1 LAAVKKKKL
10 EREREKRKDQWYDDA
25 SFFLFHKSK
34 KKGQTFGGTF
44 FNSFYPSLLYIITH
58 SALYKF
64 TRAQNGRREETR
76 RQRESE
82 MVLFL
87 SRGGSF
93 SSSSSSSF
101 LPPPMRRI
109 RRIKNASENH
119 SHPQSKNCW
128 KKRQDYFMCA
138 KNNASSYSSSLL
150 KKKRQRDKVIASYWS
165 GSGSGDGPSF
175 GGTSGGSSSSQ
186 SQGGSFNSGSFDEN
200 YAQQQNWNE
209 FPNREDFE
217 NIEWHSKPLNLRFKD
232 LLKDADDSGFWII
245 FSTVGVGIVAY
256 LESCEEQAIKQGLQL
271 FDVLPVQFPDS
282 LAPLFTYSRIAD
294 GEIVLQGIFLF
305 EFFLRLWTEDFSL
318 QYLRKPLALIDFL
331 ALLPTFG
338 FIFDSTLGIG
348 GGAAMVATGTNQYR
362 PLRIFRLFR
371 LLRLLDKEGEEEKNR
386 RRGRRRRRKTA
397 REIELEQQKAADREI
412 TEKIVAVL
420 VEFLCVFLISAELFF
435 DIEYESND
443 KISDVG
449 DAIYWSFLTLTGIGQ
464 PFEAVTAEGR
474 VVTVISILT
483 ALVVVPIQLAAIASA
498 RSSNNASVAG
508 MSGGGNI
515 APSLGMISSVA
526 TNASNAQQQQI
537 QQQKPSLVTTNGVK
551 PSTGTVSS
559 VTGAVDLTKT
569 DFVNDNTVILNGGGG
584 DSTSLMGG
592 GGGGG
597 YYRPQPSDWELDRSK
612 VELEAARNQLYEYE
626 KEIKYLKAMNRKLDF
641 ELEQMSTELQEK
653 KKKLKKFA
661 AAQQAESSNE
671 N

>member
-1 LAAVKKKKL
+1 
-10 EREREKRKDQWYDDA
+10 
-25 SFFLFHKSK
+25 
-34 KKGQTFGGTF
+34 
-44 FNSFYPSLLYIITH
+44 
-58 SALYKF
+58 
-64 TRAQNGRREETR
+64 
-76 RQRESE
+76 

-87 SRGGSF
+87 SRDGGSF
-93 SSSSSSSF
+93 SSSSSCSF
-101 LPPPMRRI
+101 LPPPVRRRT
-109 RRIKNASENH
+109 RRIKSASENH
-119 SHPQSKNCW
+119 SHPQSKNCCW
-128 KKRQDYFMCA
+128 KKRRRDDFIMCA
-138 KNNASSYSSSLL
+138 KNNASASYSSSLFI
-150 KKKRQRDKVIASYWS
+150 KKKRQRDKGIASYWS

-338 FIFDSTLGIG
+338 LIFDSTLGIG

>member
-1 LAAVKKKKL
+1 MRATTSSYSPRSSALSSSSSSVSKTKRSKERRVCVSKNGKTDCRRRLLVAASSSPSPGNDNNINNNNSAKKKNRWKDAFNL
-10 EREREKRKDQWYDDA
+10 RKRMTGF
-25 SFFLFHKSK
+25 S
-34 KKGQTFGGTF
+34 
-44 FNSFYPSLLYIITH
+44 SLSSSLD
-58 SALYKF
+58 
-64 TRAQNGRREETR
+64 EE
-76 RQRESE
+76 
-82 MVLFL
+82 L
-87 SRGGSF
+87 F
-93 SSSSSSSF
+93 SSSSSSSD
-101 LPPPMRRI
+101 
-109 RRIKNASENH
+109 
-119 SHPQSKNCW
+119 
-128 KKRQDYFMCA
+128 KRDV
-138 KNNASSYSSSLL
+138 SL
-150 KKKRQRDKVIASYWS
+150 SYWS
-165 GSGSGDGPSF
+165 GSGSGDPF
-175 GGTSGGSSSSQ
+175 GTTSASTSS
-186 SQGGSFNSGSFDEN
+186 SFDE
-200 YAQQQNWNE
+200 YYFQREPSNE

-217 NIEWHSKPLNLRFKD
+217 FIEWHSKPLNLRFKD

-256 LESCEEQAIKQGLQL
+256 LESCEEQAMKQGLQL

-294 GEIVLQGIFLF
+294 GEIVLQGVFLF
-305 EFFLRLWTEDFSL
+305 EFLLRLWTEDFSL

-338 FIFDSTLGIG
+338 LIFDSTLGIG
-348 GGAAMVATGTNQYR
+348 GGAAMVASGTNQYR

-371 LLRLLDKEGEEEKNR
+371 LLRLLDKEGEEEKDR

-397 REIELEQQKAADREI
+397 KEIEMEQQKAADREI

-498 RSSNNASVAG
+498 RSSGTTAIPGA
-508 MSGGGNI
+508 SGGGNI

-526 TNASNAQQQQI
+526 TNAQQQQLPPAMTNI
-537 QQQKPSLVTTNGVK
+537 ANDAKPTTATK
-551 PSTGTVSS
+551 SS
-559 VTGAVDLTKT
+559 ATGAVDLSNT
-569 DFVNDNTVILNGGGG
+569 DFVNDSATMNGGVARGG
-584 DSTSLMGG
+584 V
-592 GGGGG
+592 
-597 YYRPQPSDWELDRSK
+597 YYRPQPSEWELDRSK

-641 ELEQMSTELQEK
+641 ELEQMSAELQEK
-653 KKKLKKFA
+653 KKKLKKFTA
-661 AAQQAESSNE
+661 TAAQQAESANATAGSLDDRNQK
-671 N
+671 NA

>member
-1 LAAVKKKKL
+1 
-10 EREREKRKDQWYDDA
+10 
-25 SFFLFHKSK
+25 
-34 KKGQTFGGTF
+34 
-44 FNSFYPSLLYIITH
+44 
-58 SALYKF
+58 
-64 TRAQNGRREETR
+64 
-76 RQRESE
+76 

-87 SRGGSF
+87 SCGGSF
-93 SSSSSSSF
+93 SSSSSSF
-101 LPPPMRRI
+101 LPPMRRI

-119 SHPQSKNCW
+119 SHPQSKKNCW
-128 KKRQDYFMCA
+128 KKRRQDFIMCA
-138 KNNASSYSSSLL
+138 KNNASSSYSSSLL
-150 KKKRQRDKVIASYWS
+150 NKKRQRDKVIASYWS

-200 YAQQQNWNE
+200 YAQQQNWDE

-592 GGGGG
+592 GGGG

-626 KEIKYLKAMNRKLDF
+626 KEIKYLKAMNRKLYF

>member
-1 LAAVKKKKL
+1 MAV
-10 EREREKRKDQWYDDA
+10 
-25 SFFLFHKSK
+25 KSK
-34 KKGQTFGGTF
+34 KQVKNLKKGKKEPVGEFEGKLLALFLVF
-44 FNSFYPSLLYIITH
+44 FLSLLYKIYLRVCIRNRTPP
-58 SALYKF
+58 LLF
-64 TRAQNGRREETR
+64 TPSSVEEEKRET
-76 RQRESE
+76 

-87 SRGGSF
+87 SRGGGSF
-93 SSSSSSSF
+93 SSSRTSSF
-101 LPPPMRRI
+101 LPPPLRKSSSTI
-109 RRIKNASENH
+109 
-119 SHPQSKNCW
+119 
-128 KKRQDYFMCA
+128 KKR
-138 KNNASSYSSSLL
+138 
-150 KKKRQRDKVIASYWS
+150 REKVIASYWS

-175 GGTSGGSSSSQ
+175 GGGASSSSSQ
-186 SQGGSFNSGSFDEN
+186 SQSGGSFNSGSFDEN
-200 YAQQQNWNE
+200 FLREQQNWNE

-217 NIEWHSKPLNLRFKD
+217 HIEWHSKPLNLRFKD
-232 LLKDADDSGFWII
+232 LLKDADDGGFWII

-526 TNASNAQQQQI
+526 TNASNAQQQQQQQQQQQI
-537 QQQKPSLVTTNGVK
+537 QQQKPSLVTTNGAK
-551 PSTGTVSS
+551 PSTGTISS

-569 DFVNDNTVILNGGGG
+569 DFVNDNTVILNGGG

-612 VELEAARNQLYEYE
+612 IELEAARNQLYEYE

-671 N
+671 TEN

>member
-1 LAAVKKKKL
+1 
-10 EREREKRKDQWYDDA
+10 
-25 SFFLFHKSK
+25 
-34 KKGQTFGGTF
+34 
-44 FNSFYPSLLYIITH
+44 
-58 SALYKF
+58 
-64 TRAQNGRREETR
+64 
-76 RQRESE
+76 

-87 SRGGSF
+87 SRKSGSF

-101 LPPPMRRI
+101 LPPPPVRRM

-119 SHPQSKNCW
+119 SHPQSKNRW
-128 KKRQDYFMCA
+128 KKRRDDFTCA

-175 GGTSGGSSSSQ
+175 GGTSGGSSASQ

-338 FIFDSTLGIG
+338 LIFDSTLGIG

-526 TNASNAQQQQI
+526 TNASNAQQQQQI

-584 DSTSLMGG
+584 DSTSLMGGG

>member
-1 LAAVKKKKL
+1 MMRATTSSYSPRSSALSSSSSSVSKTKRSKERRMCVSKNGKTDCRRRLLVAASSSPSPGNDNNINNNNSAKKKNRWKDAFNL
-10 EREREKRKDQWYDDA
+10 RKRMTGF
-25 SFFLFHKSK
+25 S
-34 KKGQTFGGTF
+34 
-44 FNSFYPSLLYIITH
+44 SLSSSLD
-58 SALYKF
+58 
-64 TRAQNGRREETR
+64 EE
-76 RQRESE
+76 
-82 MVLFL
+82 L
-87 SRGGSF
+87 F
-93 SSSSSSSF
+93 SSSSSSSD
-101 LPPPMRRI
+101 
-109 RRIKNASENH
+109 
-119 SHPQSKNCW
+119 
-128 KKRQDYFMCA
+128 KRDV
-138 KNNASSYSSSLL
+138 SL
-150 KKKRQRDKVIASYWS
+150 SYWS
-165 GSGSGDGPSF
+165 GSGSGDPF
-175 GGTSGGSSSSQ
+175 GTTSASTSS
-186 SQGGSFNSGSFDEN
+186 SFDE
-200 YAQQQNWNE
+200 YYFQREPSNE

-217 NIEWHSKPLNLRFKD
+217 FIEWHSKPLNLRFKD

-256 LESCEEQAIKQGLQL
+256 LESCEEQAMKQGLQL

-294 GEIVLQGIFLF
+294 GEIVLQGVFLF
-305 EFFLRLWTEDFSL
+305 EFLLRLWTEDFSL

-338 FIFDSTLGIG
+338 LIFDSTLGIG
-348 GGAAMVATGTNQYR
+348 GGAAMVASGTNQYR

-371 LLRLLDKEGEEEKNR
+371 LLRLLDKEGEEEKDR

-397 REIELEQQKAADREI
+397 KEIEMEQQKAADREI

-498 RSSNNASVAG
+498 RSSGTTTIPGAN
-508 MSGGGNI
+508 GGGNI

-526 TNASNAQQQQI
+526 TNAQQQQLPPAMTNI
-537 QQQKPSLVTTNGVK
+537 ANDAKPT
-551 PSTGTVSS
+551 TGTKSS
-559 VTGAVDLTKT
+559 ATGAVDLSNT
-569 DFVNDNTVILNGGGG
+569 DFVNDSATMNGGVARGG
-584 DSTSLMGG
+584 V
-592 GGGGG
+592 
-597 YYRPQPSDWELDRSK
+597 YYRPQPSEWELDRSK

-641 ELEQMSTELQEK
+641 ELEQMSAELQEK
-653 KKKLKKFA
+653 KKKLKKFTA
-661 AAQQAESSNE
+661 TATQQAESANATAGSLDDRNQKNE
-671 N
+671 L